1 VTGARNGDTAAGYQE
16 TRSRCRRGAGRPTRW
31 RTPSLPPF
39 SSHPRHHRPGPTPP
53 TLHSPSTTSPPTPPT
68 LHSPSTTSPPTRSAT
83 STPLAVQLFSSTPRH
98 PSPSPPTVWLPPP
111 RQSMNYPVLAPTL
124 HKTHPLTLLIVRLCE
139 SEQPYAFGRYTGFF
153 SYMVF
158 PWQGH
163 RLTANE
169 SVHRGNEQR
178 LQPPPLPT
186 RECLLDLAETPSL
199 HSITAYPHAIHQYV
213 PPPPVLG

>member
-1 VTGARNGDTAAGYQE
+1 
-16 TRSRCRRGAGRPTRW
+16 
-31 RTPSLPPF
+31 
-39 SSHPRHHRPGPTPP
+39 
-53 TLHSPSTTSPPTPPT
+53 
-68 LHSPSTTSPPTRSAT
+68 
-83 STPLAVQLFSSTPRH
+83 
-98 PSPSPPTVWLPPP
+98 
-111 RQSMNYPVLAPTL
+111 MNYPVLAPTL

-158 PWQGH
+158 PWQGR

-213 PPPPVLG
+213 PLAWEAVKLIRTWEVLKLL